1 MRVQPATLTH
11 LRSAPLILQVSTS
24 AIDILAGQ
32 GHFSRSGVTYP
43 HEISGLAR
51 GSLAFLGIA
60 SVAAVG
66 LALADLTAGSGMAG
80 MAMTHYME
88 LLAVR
93 QPWNLLLFMALPV
106 ILAETL
112 AITELV
118 MLLGRRNDRPAAP
131 WVARLSRAAGLLAGP
146 VWVFIGTHLMVHAVV
161 PLTMNGGWR
170 GPADVI
176 AVLSSLVGG
185 LPMLVISL
193 LEAGV
198 LGRSSENRLR
208 MHVAM
213 VAAFL
218 VVAHVAMIFGMVDPA
233 VLGGDTSS
241 SVMTHDM
248 GGMSGMNHDMG
259 SMNHNMSPSSQPT
272 R

>member
-1 MRVQPATLTH
+1 M
-11 LRSAPLILQVSTS
+11 
-24 AIDILAGQ
+24 
-32 GHFSRSGVTYP
+32 
-43 HEISGLAR
+43 
-51 GSLAFLGIA
+51 
-60 SVAAVG
+60 
-66 LALADLTAGSGMAG
+66 
-80 MAMTHYME
+80 
-88 LLAVR
+88 
-93 QPWNLLLFMALPV
+93 
-106 ILAETL
+106 
-112 AITELV
+112 
-118 MLLGRRNDRPAAP
+118 
-131 WVARLSRAAGLLAGP
+131 
-146 VWVFIGTHLMVHAVV
+146 
-161 PLTMNGGWR
+161 GGWR

-176 AVLSSLVGG
+176 AVLSYLVGG

-193 LEAGV
+193 LEAGG

-208 MHVAM
+208 MH

-248 GGMSGMNHDMG
+248 GSMSGMNHGMG